1 MKYNWNKEDL
11 RKDLQ
16 TLEKMLKDEKDPKVR
31 EKIMLY
37 ISETKDTIISLDKE
51 YFEEYNEGINVENL
65 ISLYKTVPYFELYY
79 PFIKEFKNKLH
90 NFFKHYKIKNT
101 KEKTT
106 TTNLTKEDITELVYE
121 LFKSTNK
128 EIYEIYSKIIKEENR
143 IRFKT
148 IKKQLNNQLQG
159 NAAMFFI
166 PGLNKTY
173 VSIDNYNE
181 DKKARSLISLTHEE
195 GHSIASQINPERYI
209 NNQAFFNEIESIF
222 FELIGYEFFEKELN
236 DEHFRT
242 MSLEFLENN
251 YFEAETILDKVK
263 LANIL
268 FEKGNPIST
277 ELKLEDKKM
286 QQTYD
291 EVLYSGP
298 AIKQEIKYLFS
309 HIVAI
314 ELYEIYKDD
323 KDLALDI
330 LKRIIKTSSNTSEY
344 EGIVSNIKPTKR
356 LIRYKNNLIIK

>member
-1 MKYNWNKEDL
+1 MEYNWNSNDL
-11 RKDLQ
+11 RNDLK
-16 TLEKMLKDEKDPKVR
+16 TLEKMLKEEKNPKIR

-37 ISETKDTIISLDKE
+37 IRETKDTIISLDTE
-51 YFEEYNEGINVENL
+51 SFENTKEGINVENL
-65 ISLYKTVPYFELYY
+65 ISLYKTVPTFELYY
-79 PFIKEFKNKLH
+79 PFIKEFKNKLY

-101 KEKTT
+101 KEKPT
-106 TTNLTKEDITELVYE
+106 TTNLTKEDIVELVHE

-128 EIYEIYSKIIKEENR
+128 EIYEIYLKIIKEENR
-143 IRFKT
+143 IRFRTTENK
-148 IKKQLNNQLQG
+148 ISNHLQC
-159 NAAMFFI
+159 NAAMYFI

-222 FELIGYEFFEKELN
+222 FELIGYDFFEKELN
-236 DEHFRT
+236 DEHFKTRA
-242 MSLEFLENN
+242 LEFLEND

-268 FEKGNPIST
+268 FERGNPVST

-286 QQTYD
+286 QDTLN

-298 AIKQEIKYLFS
+298 SLKQEIKYLFS
-309 HIVAI
+309 HIIAI
-314 ELYEIYKDD
+314 ELYEIYKED
-323 KDLALDI
+323 KDLALEL
-330 LKRIIKTSSNTSEY
+330 LKRIITTPSNINEY
-344 EGIVSNIKPTKR
+344 EGIVSNVTPTKR
-356 LIRYKNNLIIK
+356 LIKYKNSIK